1 MVALYTLYQGVA
13 FVFGLVIGSFWNVC
27 IARWPEDRSV
37 VAPRS
42 ACPAC
47 GTPIAAWDNVP
58 VLSWLVLGGRCR
70 ACGAPI
76 APTYPLVELLGG
88 LLAFLAWRRFVP
100 TPADLDVAHVAAALV
115 YFVFVSALVV
125 GAFIDIRH
133 RILPDQVTL
142 AMVPVGL
149 AAGVLL
155 PALGYVGWL
164 DIGWRGAALGALL
177 GGGFFGSAALL
188 GRVFTG
194 VEALGWGDVR
204 LVTAIGAFLGPPGVM
219 VVTFWGTFVQAFLG
233 IVATIVAQ
241 RRVYLPFGPTLAAG
255 ALAYVYY
262 GDVLVAAWLPMFARA
277 WTP

>member
-1 MVALYTLYQGVA
+1 MVALYPLYQGVA

-47 GTPIAAWDNVP
+47 GTPIAARDNVP

-70 ACGAPI
+70 ACGTPI

-125 GAFIDIRH
+125 GAFIDIR
-133 RILPDQVTL
+133 
-142 AMVPVGL
+142 
-149 AAGVLL
+149 
-155 PALGYVGWL
+155 
-164 DIGWRGAALGALL
+164 
-177 GGGFFGSAALL
+177 
-188 GRVFTG
+188 
-194 VEALGWGDVR
+194 
-204 LVTAIGAFLGPPGVM
+204 
-219 VVTFWGTFVQAFLG
+219 
-233 IVATIVAQ
+233 
-241 RRVYLPFGPTLAAG
+241 
-255 ALAYVYY
+255 
-262 GDVLVAAWLPMFARA
+262 
-277 WTP
+277 